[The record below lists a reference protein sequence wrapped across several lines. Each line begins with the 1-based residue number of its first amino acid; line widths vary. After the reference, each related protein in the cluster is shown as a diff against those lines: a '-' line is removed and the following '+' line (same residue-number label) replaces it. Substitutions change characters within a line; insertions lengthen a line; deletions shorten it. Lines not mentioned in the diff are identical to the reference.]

1 MGILKTSHGGFFSNW
16 YRKRCLKEVSF
27 HFLIPTVIGVSL
39 HARIPGGS
47 WNRRFFVP
55 AKLLQP
61 NPLIRICS
69 TGKRTNYCDR
79 LPVVF
84 KAAYGNEQQGS
95 TFALLCININVCSSQ
110 LASGQTPGELLT
122 PLVLNSILHKALQYS
137 LHGDT
142 RLASNF
148 TFALRFLPETFHP
161 HAPDSLNCLELR
173 YKVRQHNGLC
183 ECAHFS

>member
-1 MGILKTSHGGFFSNW
+1 MRQKGFF
-16 YRKRCLKEVSF
+16 V
-27 HFLIPTVIGVSL
+27 
-39 HARIPGGS
+39 
-47 WNRRFFVP
+47 FVP
-55 AKLLQP
+55 AKLHQP
-61 NPLIRICS
+61 NSLIRICS
-69 TGKRTNYCDR
+69 TGKRTNRRNR
-79 LPVVF
+79 LPVMF

-95 TFALLCININVCSSQ
+95 TSELFCININVSSSQ

-142 RLASNF
+142 HLASNF

-173 YKVRQHNGLC
+173 YKVRRRNRLRARAQRQLKCDRVVLLAAACGKPAYL
-183 ECAHFS
+183 